1 MSPAPELPPPFAE
14 SVFHPSDFTEA
25 SEVAF
30 AHALA
35 IALVRRTDLAILHA
49 GGTLPENWTRFPAV
63 RRTLE
68 RWGLLEPGSPRRA
81 VFEEL
86 SVRVTKINAGGS
98 PLRAALDFVHEEK
111 PDLVVL
117 ATEGR
122 DGLADWL
129 QPSTA
134 QRIARRVATM
144 TLFVP
149 AGCRPLVDPASGHL
163 HLERILLPVAE
174 TPSSAR
180 ASVYAARAAEAFGD
194 GSVRITRLHV
204 GDDRFPSVPL
214 PEGAGWSWHEEQRPG
229 DPVEQIVAAA
239 KSADL
244 VIMPTDGRDGFLD
257 VFRGSHTE
265 RVVREVDCPLLAV
278 PSV

>member
-1 MSPAPELPPPFAE
+1 MSPRPELAPPFVE
-14 SVFHPSDFTEA
+14 SVFHPSDFSPA

-35 IALVRRTDLAILHA
+35 IALIRGTDFAILHA
-49 GGTLPENWTRFPAV
+49 GGGMQENWSRFPPV

-68 RWGLLEPGSPRRA
+68 RWGLLEPGSPRSA
-81 VFEEL
+81 VFDEL
-86 SVRVTKINAGGS
+86 AVRVTKITARGNPVQAS
-98 PLRAALDFVHEEK
+98 LDYVRDEE

-122 DGLADWL
+122 GGLARWM

-134 QRIARRVATM
+134 QRIARRSGTL

-149 AGCRPLVDPASGHL
+149 AGCRPLVSLEDGHL
-163 HLERILLPVAE
+163 DLERVLLPVAAA
-174 TPSSAR
+174 PGSAR
-180 ASVYAARAAEAFGD
+180 ASVFAARAAEALGE
-194 GSVRITRLHV
+194 GAVRITRLHV
-204 GDDRFPSVPL
+204 GDDPFPDVPL
-214 PEGAGWSWHEEQRPG
+214 PAGDGWSWHEERRSG
-229 DPVEQIVAAA
+229 EPVEQIVAAA
-239 KSADL
+239 RAADL
-244 VIMPTDGRDGFLD
+244 LVMPTDGRDGVLD

-278 PSV
+278 PSA

>member
-1 MSPAPELPPPFAE
+1 MSAETALPPPFVQ
-14 SVFHPSDFTEA
+14 SVFHPSDFSEA

-35 IALVRRTDLAILHA
+35 IALLRRTDFAILHA
-49 GGTLPENWTRFPAV
+49 GSRMEESWTRFPAV

-81 VFEEL
+81 VFDEL
-86 SVRVTKINAGGS
+86 SVRVTKIDAKGNPVQAC
-98 PLRAALDFVHEEK
+98 LDYVRKRE

-122 DGLADWL
+122 DGLARWL

-134 QRIARRVATM
+134 QRIAQRSGTL

-149 AGCRPLVDPASGHL
+149 AGCRPLVDPADGRIQ
-163 HLERILLPVAE
+163 LERILLPVAAS
-174 TPSSAR
+174 PDSAR
-180 ASVYAARAAEAFGD
+180 ASLYATRLAKTLGD
-194 GSVRITRLHV
+194 DSVQITRLHV
-204 GDDRFPSVPL
+204 GEGPLPDVPL
-214 PEGAGWSWHEEQRPG
+214 PLGEAWSWADERRKGNVIQE
-229 DPVEQIVAAA
+229 IVSAARG
-239 KSADL
+239 ADL
-244 VIMPTDGRDGFLD
+244 VVMPTDGRDGFLD

-265 RVVREVDCPLLAV
+265 RVVREVDCPVLAV
-278 PSV
+278 PSD

>member
-1 MSPAPELPPPFAE
+1 MTTHDDAPIPFVE
-14 SVFHPSDFTEA
+14 SVFHPSDFSEA

-35 IALVRRTDLAILHA
+35 IALIRRTDFAILHA
-49 GGTLPENWTRFPAV
+49 GGQMQENWTRFPAV

-68 RWGLLEPGSPRRA
+68 RWRMLEPGSPRSA

-86 SVRVTKINAGGS
+86 AVRVTKINARGNPVKAS
-98 PLRAALDFVHEEK
+98 LEYVQEAH

-122 DGLADWL
+122 EGLARWM

-134 QRIARRVATM
+134 QRISRGAGTM

-149 AGCRPLVDPASGHL
+149 RGCRPLVS
-163 HLERILLPVAE
+163 LEDGRLRLRRVLLPVAAR
-174 TPSSAR
+174 PDSAR
-180 ASVYAARAAEAFGD
+180 AAVRATRVAAAMGDERVEIARLHVGEDPFPEMPLPAGEAWSWRDERRAGDAVEEIVAAARAA
-194 GSVRITRLHV
+194 
-204 GDDRFPSVPL
+204 
-214 PEGAGWSWHEEQRPG
+214 
-229 DPVEQIVAAA
+229 
-239 KSADL
+239 DL
-244 VIMPTDGRDGFLD
+244 VVMPTDGRDGILD

-265 RVVREVDCPLLAV
+265 RVVRAVDCPLLAV
-278 PSV
+278 PSA